1 MSGGDVI
8 LCVVSSVVVF
18 YSKMANKPQVEE
30 LPSPSDKL
38 LVSPSVE
45 TDDKVKMKK
54 QLGLLEGCAII
65 VGIICGS
72 GIQ

>member
-1 MSGGDVI
+1 
-8 LCVVSSVVVF
+8 
-18 YSKMANKPQVEE
+18 MAKQQGEVE

-38 LVSPSVE
+38 LINPVAASVGD
-45 TDDKVKMKK
+45 DDKVKMKK

-72 GIQ
+72 GILFV

>member
-18 YSKMANKPQVEE
+18 YSKMANKSRVEE

-72 GIQ
+72 GI